1 MKNKLCNYFIDRLI
15 KNANNEEIKFILKL
29 ISAYFDDISER
40 ILGICEILKLL
51 EKNDNIELR
60 FIFLKSTENKE
71 LSLAFNS
78 NAIYVLPKKIEK
90 IYSGRKSQNEI
101 ILNNINFLLANPDY
115 EFIAEKFIETV
126 KINNNKN

>member
-15 KNANNEEIKFILKL
+15 KNANNEEIKFMLKL

-60 FIFLKSTENKE
+60 FIFLKSKKKE

-101 ILNNINFLLANPDY
+101 ILNIINFY
-115 EFIAEKFIETV
+115 
-126 KINNNKN
+126 